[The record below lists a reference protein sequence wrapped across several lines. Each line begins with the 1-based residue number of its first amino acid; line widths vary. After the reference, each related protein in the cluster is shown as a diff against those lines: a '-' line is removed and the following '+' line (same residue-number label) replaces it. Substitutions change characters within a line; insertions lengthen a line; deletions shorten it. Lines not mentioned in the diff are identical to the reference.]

1 MTLSRR
7 EILQMMAAAG
17 LTAAATDAAAR
28 AQGPGKAPALFVSH
42 GSPMASVD
50 DDAYTQALTR
60 WGRSSTKVRGI
71 VVVSAHWQT
80 RGGLLV
86 TGADRPETIHDF
98 GGFPPALYQ
107 LRYPSPGDP
116 KLAAEIVKRLRAEGF
131 ASEVDPRRGLD
142 HGTWVPLRRTHPA
155 ADVPVVQVSL
165 PHPRTPADLLRVGL
179 ALAPLRRDGVM
190 IVGSGGA
197 VHNLGQVDFENKIAP
212 AVPWA
217 AKFDAWLAQR
227 LEAFDVEG
235 ITRWLTEAPDAQR
248 AHPTTEHFDPI
259 FVALGAAL
267 EGDRTA
273 AIYEGFQH
281 GTLSLRSFQ
290 LG

>member
-7 EILQMMAAAG
+7 EILRLMAAAG
-17 LTAAATDAAAR
+17 LTVAATEAEAR
-28 AQGPGKAPALFVSH
+28 ARGPGKAPALFVSH

-50 DDAYTQALTR
+50 DDAYTQALSR
-60 WGRSSTKVRGI
+60 WGRTVPGLRAI

-86 TGADRPETIHDF
+86 TGAEQPETVHDF
-98 GGFPPALYQ
+98 GGFPAALYE

-116 KLAAEIVKRLRAEGF
+116 ALAADVVRRLRAQGF
-131 ASEVDPRRGLD
+131 AAEVDPRRGLD
-142 HGTWVPLRRTHPA
+142 HGTWVPLRRTHPEA
-155 ADVPVVQVSL
+155 RVPVVQVSL

-179 ALAPLRRDGVM
+179 ALAPLRLEGVM
-190 IVGSGGA
+190 VVGSGGA
-197 VHNLGQVDFENKIAP
+197 VHNLGQVDFANKLAP
-212 AVPWA
+212 PVPWA
-217 AKFDAWLAQR
+217 ARFDAWVAQR
-227 LEAFDVEG
+227 VEAFDVEG
-235 ITRWLTEAPDAQR
+235 LARWQEEAPEARR
-248 AHPTTEHFDPI
+248 AHPTTEHFDPV

-267 EGDRTA
+267 EGDRA
-273 AIYEGFQH
+273 ATVYEGFQH